1 MTILRFDEEE
11 LVTKLDLLPGKFR
24 AAFAAACA
32 QRQLPNYVRFA
43 ARTTTGDPDLLT
55 QILDRLW
62 DALEGEPDD
71 NALQRDLELCMSL
84 IPDER
89 REGAPDQMYAEG
101 AVAST
106 AYAIG
111 AQLSGKSQEA
121 AWAARRA
128 YETLD
133 SHFLLDAQYKHR
145 RSHSGVVHSIAASRS
160 AGIPTAANGPGRLA
174 SRRQEWNGQSN
185 CSFENSMSRARKLH
199 AVYHRLR
206 AVSPRCHFQ

>member
-133 SHFLLDAQYKHR
+133 SHFVSTLNVGIVDRAVESYIVSQPLVQLEFQRQQTDLADLRAATKNGTDSRITVSKIR
-145 RSHSGVVHSIAASRS
+145 R
-160 AGIPTAANGPGRLA
+160 
-174 SRRQEWNGQSN
+174 
-185 CSFENSMSRARKLH
+185 RARESSMDL
-199 AVYHRLR
+199 
-206 AVSPRCHFQ
+206 P